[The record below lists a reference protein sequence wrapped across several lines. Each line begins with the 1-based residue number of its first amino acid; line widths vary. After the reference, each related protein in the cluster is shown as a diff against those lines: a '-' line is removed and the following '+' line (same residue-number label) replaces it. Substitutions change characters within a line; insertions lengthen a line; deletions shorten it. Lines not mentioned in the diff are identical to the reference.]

1 MLRLL
6 GLPEADYN
14 VITKDKNA
22 ARIHVSFMGKI
33 FLPEA
38 LRERIADTKW
48 TQVVAFRP
56 TGQQLPTPN
65 IWDSIEVAGAMPG
78 VLASMGM
85 QDIGH
90 TSNGSKLQLIMLK
103 LSDGRRSGQ
112 GNACLLGEIRSTGC
126 TY

>member
-1 MLRLL
+1 MFQAAACVGVHASDSIGMRPLCLSALFVDCILQVLRLL

-56 TGQQLPTPN
+56 TGQQLTPP
-65 IWDSIEVAGAMPG
+65 A
-78 VLASMGM
+78 
-85 QDIGH
+85 
-90 TSNGSKLQLIMLK
+90 
-103 LSDGRRSGQ
+103 
-112 GNACLLGEIRSTGC
+112 
-126 TY
+126 